1 MSRFIRSLLI
11 FFLALT
17 PVLFLADFMYSKA
30 ISTLNGSNMEIWR
43 DIIEG
48 QASADIIVSGDSRV
62 NADFSPEV
70 IDSLTGH
77 SVYDIGVIGQHHGI
91 QRIRYDLYRK
101 YNDMPVMLIQTV
113 DNWLLMKKVTETDR
127 IQFLPWMW
135 NKDYYRLAI
144 KSEPRFFLIRSIPW
158 FRYHSYHFT
167 TMKKA
172 NPIPMTRRGFDLTKR
187 VGNFNDQISQSFFCD
202 EKKASSFRSYISGA
216 MSEGIKVLLVIPP
229 FSEDMR
235 FVPGEKQK
243 MLDYFH
249 SFASE
254 MQVPLLDYNQM
265 FSRDSSMFSDMT
277 HLNFDGARA
286 FSDSL
291 AHDILR
297 LGLLPD

>member
-135 NKDYYRLAI
+135 NKDYYGDEFS
-144 KSEPRFFLIRSIPW
+144 K
-158 FRYHSYHFT
+158 
-167 TMKKA
+167 
-172 NPIPMTRRGFDLTKR
+172 FD
-187 VGNFNDQISQSFFCD
+187 
-202 EKKASSFRSYISGA
+202 
-216 MSEGIKVLLVIPP
+216 
-229 FSEDMR
+229 
-235 FVPGEKQK
+235 
-243 MLDYFH
+243 
-249 SFASE
+249 E
-254 MQVPLLDYNQM
+254 MAG
-265 FSRDSSMFSDMT
+265 
-277 HLNFDGARA
+277 HGW
-286 FSDSL
+286 
-291 AHDILR
+291 
-297 LGLLPD
+297 